1 MPPNNV
7 IQCFNMTTDR
17 NRQVLEGSTQTEES
31 GTMTSFSDY
40 DAGTRID
47 YNDETEG
54 VIERLAR
61 LFSTVR
67 ILLVSK

>member
-54 VIERLAR
+54 VIERLTR

-67 ILLVSK
+67 IFFVSK